1 MSSLTN
7 TAGRANYTVSV
18 TFISPELLSGFFFG
32 PDHPSHWSPLA
43 ESCQWQRRSPSKP
56 RHKQEESIY
65 CCILRIFFFFGKD
78 GRSEARHTEPAR
90 LQPSFSPATES
101 ANDAGALRL
110 PSNRSDEPMKSI
122 PGQSK
127 PRSKDH
133 VRVSAV
139 FFPLFFALLKAEQ
152 RSTNIACPHIDSVTT
167 DVISLRNRRV
177 ETGTVGCVPSVVY
190 SMVHQQAPTALF

>member
-1 MSSLTN
+1 MAAPLPLKT
-7 TAGRANYTVSV
+7 
-18 TFISPELLSGFFFG
+18 SPQARRVNLLLHTTHFFFV
-32 PDHPSHWSPLA
+32 
-43 ESCQWQRRSPSKP
+43 KN
-56 RHKQEESIY
+56 
-65 CCILRIFFFFGKD
+65 

-90 LQPSFSPATES
+90 LRPSFSPATES

-139 FFPLFFALLKAEQ
+139 FFPLFLALLKAEQ